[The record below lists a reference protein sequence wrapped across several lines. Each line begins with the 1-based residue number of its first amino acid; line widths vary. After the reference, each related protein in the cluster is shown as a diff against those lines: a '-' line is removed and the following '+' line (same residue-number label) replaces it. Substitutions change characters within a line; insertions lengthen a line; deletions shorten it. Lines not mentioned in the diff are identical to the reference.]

1 MLATLGKSQPTIHNL
16 VDLLFGPRSR
26 IGRLLA
32 EKLTISEENLMKNI
46 GTYFLAAA
54 YNLSQVQIYS
64 KHSFVS
70 TEGLTKQKTYQS
82 FWNSIAKSGCAVK
95 GNPNVCGARPL
106 WIDVKHALNETCR
119 ELFIEGVE
127 FYMRVT
133 IDDDKMHYEKIDK
146 QAAQGLKIKKN
157 SIEYFKCMQHAGRSP
172 VTHHTTPSCRDW
184 VTIDYKHTLQSIHS
198 TPGRSAETYP
208 TTLSHRDWDLP
219 VHTYWST
226 GWDMNPQP

>member
-172 VTHHTTPSCRDW
+172 VTHHTTPSCR
-184 VTIDYKHTLQSIHS
+184 ISS
-198 TPGRSAETYP
+198 P
-208 TTLSHRDWDLP
+208 TTWP
-219 VHTYWST
+219 V
-226 GWDMNPQP
+226 GCKV